1 MEDHTARVNRSRYR
15 GNAMTSV
22 EERARMQRRAVAHLY
37 HTLFTGLILTVVT
50 RRSAADAAAWIE
62 ALFRKQHHAK
72 FLSSFEKLGLGHMPP
87 AVAAAAY
94 HYHSNRIGGVD
105 VEFMQESD
113 RKAWVR
119 FPPPR
124 WIYPG
129 ATICGVPSEVS
140 RAMLRGWYA
149 ENGRSLGVPGLQFV
163 CTGQTMDTQSGLM
176 GYFIEHDQPVAE
188 DERLIFRPGEI
199 APAFDAS
206 RAPNLPEGEWP
217 PERLEKAR
225 RNYAMEYHRT
235 GIPLLFSMFGVAEAH
250 HLLRTACWLV
260 GAQLSR
266 EIAGMLG
273 ETGEDEAALIRIL
286 EHLVNG
292 EGDHVETES
301 LEDGSKMTRIGL
313 GPLNG
318 TLPQPPEAT
327 DAWSALF
334 LGIASGHNRFNQLR
348 LLHYHGEKTI
358 WKINPML
365 IAVN

>member
-1 MEDHTARVNRSRYR
+1 MSDDENKA
-15 GNAMTSV
+15 GA
-22 EERARMQRRAVAHLY
+22 QRRAVAHLY
-37 HTLFTGLILTVVT
+37 QTLFTGLILTVVT
-50 RRSAADAAAWIE
+50 RRSATDAAAWIE

-72 FLSSFEKLGLGHMPP
+72 FLSSFEKLGLNGLPP

-105 VEFMQESD
+105 VEFMRESD

-149 ENGRSLGVPGLQFV
+149 ENGRSLGIPGLQFV

-176 GYFIEHDQPVAE
+176 GYFIEHDEPVA
-188 DERLIFRPGEI
+188 DAERLIFRPGEI
-199 APAFDAS
+199 APPFDPDQ
-206 RAPNLPEGEWP
+206 APELPHGEWP
-217 PERLEKAR
+217 AERLEKAG

-260 GAQLSR
+260 GAQTSR

-273 ETGEDEAALIRIL
+273 ETNQDQAALIRIL
-286 EHLVNG
+286 INLING
-292 EGDHVETES
+292 EGDRVETES
-301 LEDGSKMTRIGL
+301 SESGAILTRIGL
-313 GPLNG
+313 GPLRG
-318 TLPQPPEAT
+318 TMPQPPEAIE
-327 DAWSALF
+327 AWASLYV
-334 LGIASGHNRFNQLR
+334 GIASGLNRFVEAR
-348 LLHYHGEKTI
+348 LLRYHGEKTI

-365 IAVN
+365 IPVN

>member
-1 MEDHTARVNRSRYR
+1 MNTDED
-15 GNAMTSV
+15 
-22 EERARMQRRAVAHLY
+22 RARAQRRAVAHLY

-50 RRSAADAAAWIE
+50 RRSATDAAAWVE

-72 FLSSFEKLGLGHMPP
+72 FLSSFEKLGLRGMPP

-105 VEFMQESD
+105 VEFMRESD

-163 CTGQTMDTQSGLM
+163 CTGQTTDGQSGLM
-176 GYFIEHDQPVAE
+176 GYFIEHDHPVAN

-199 APAFDAS
+199 APPFDAA
-206 RAPNLPEGEWP
+206 RAPALPEGEWP
-217 PERLEKAR
+217 PARLEKAR

-235 GIPLLFSMFGVAEAH
+235 GIPLLFSMFGVAEAS
-250 HLLRTACWLV
+250 HLLRSACWLV

-266 EIAGMLG
+266 EIADMLCVANQ
-273 ETGEDEAALIRIL
+273 DELALVSIL
-286 EHLVNG
+286 EQLAQG
-292 EGDHVETES
+292 EGDYSETETS
-301 LEDGSKMTRIGL
+301 ETGRKITRIGL
-313 GPLNG
+313 GPLRG
-318 TLPQPPEAT
+318 TIPQPPEAIE
-327 DAWSALF
+327 AWAELY
-334 LGIASGHNRFNQLR
+334 LGIASGHNRFINVR
-348 LLHYHGEKTI
+348 LLHHLEEKTI
-358 WKINPML
+358 WVINPML
-365 IAVN
+365 NAVN

>member
-1 MEDHTARVNRSRYR
+1 
-15 GNAMTSV
+15 
-22 EERARMQRRAVAHLY
+22 
-37 HTLFTGLILTVVT
+37 
-50 RRSAADAAAWIE
+50 
-62 ALFRKQHHAK
+62 
-72 FLSSFEKLGLGHMPP
+72 MPP
-87 AVAAAAY
+87 AAAAAAY

-188 DERLIFRPGEI
+188 DERLIFRPGEV
-199 APAFDAS
+199 APPFDAS
-206 RAPNLPEGEWP
+206 RAPTLPEGEWP
-217 PERLEKAR
+217 AERLEKAR

-260 GAQLSR
+260 GVQFSR
-266 EIAGMLG
+266 EISVMLG
-273 ETGEDEAALIRIL
+273 ETGEDDAALIRIL
-286 EHLVNG
+286 EHLASG
-292 EGDHVETES
+292 EGDHAETENS
-301 LEDGSKMTRIGL
+301 EDGSRVTRFGL

-318 TLPQPPEAT
+318 TLPQPPEAIE
-327 DAWSALF
+327 AWSALY
-334 LGIASGHNRFNQLR
+334 LGIASGHNRFIQLR
-348 LLHYHGEKTI
+348 LLHYHEEKTI

>member
-1 MEDHTARVNRSRYR
+1 MNDSENN
-15 GNAMTSV
+15 G
-22 EERARMQRRAVAHLY
+22 RAQRRAVAHLY

-50 RRSAADAAAWIE
+50 RRNATDAAAWIG
-62 ALFRKQHHAK
+62 ALFRKQHHSK
-72 FLSSFEKLGLGHMPP
+72 FLSSFEKLGLNNLPP

-94 HYHSNRIGGVD
+94 HYLSNRIGGVD
-105 VEFMQESD
+105 VEFMRESD

-176 GYFIEHDQPVAE
+176 GYFIEHDEPVADE
-188 DERLIFRPGEI
+188 ERLIFRPGEVAPLFDPEQ
-199 APAFDAS
+199 APA
-206 RAPNLPEGEWP
+206 LPRGEWP
-217 PERLEKAR
+217 AERLEKAR

-260 GAQLSR
+260 GAQTSR
-266 EIAGMLG
+266 EIAEMLG
-273 ETGEDEAALIRIL
+273 ETNQDEAALIRIVGNL
-286 EHLVNG
+286 IEG
-292 EGDHVETES
+292 EGDRVETES
-301 LEDGSKMTRIGL
+301 SESGTILTRIGL
-313 GPLNG
+313 GPLRG
-318 TLPQPPEAT
+318 TMPQPPEAIE
-327 DAWSALF
+327 AWAALYE
-334 LGIASGHNRFNQLR
+334 GIASGHNRFIRQR

-358 WKINPML
+358 WEINPML
-365 IAVN
+365 IPVN